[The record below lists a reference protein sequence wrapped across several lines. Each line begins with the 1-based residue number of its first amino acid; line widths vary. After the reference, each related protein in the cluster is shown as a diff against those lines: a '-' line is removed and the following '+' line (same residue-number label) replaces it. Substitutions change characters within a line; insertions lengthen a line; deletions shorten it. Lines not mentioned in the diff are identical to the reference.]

1 MIKHAAIKCPDGTVI
16 SGEDLAG
23 YPTRTKPR
31 HHDIINFMVEIIG
44 YREAIGGKYIQGF
57 VTNDGIFVNRIKG
70 AQIALASKQ
79 IEFLRWPPN
88 LYSEDLW

>member
-1 MIKHAAIKCPDGTVI
+1 MIKYAAIKCPDGTVI
-16 SGEDLAG
+16 SGADLVG
-23 YPTRTKPR
+23 YPTKTNPR
-31 HHDIINFMVEIIG
+31 HHDIINYMCEILK
-44 YREAIGGKYIQGF
+44 YKEPIGGKYIQGF

-79 IEFLRWPPN
+79 IEHLRWSPN

>member
-1 MIKHAAIKCPDGTVI
+1 MIKHVAIKCPDGTVI
-16 SGEDLAG
+16 SGEDLVG

-31 HHDIINFMVEIIG
+31 HGDIINYMCEILK
-44 YREAIGGKYIQGF
+44 YKEPIGGKYIQGF
-57 VTNDGIFVNRIKG
+57 VTNDRIFVNRIKG

-79 IEFLRWPPN
+79 IEFLRWSPN